1 MTSLTPSPSP
11 PRFARTHAADQLPV
25 ITYADYMARLETL
38 RAAHDDDELMKMR
51 DEEKDI

>member
-1 MTSLTPSPSP
+1 MGALITDVSP
-11 PRFARTHAADQLPV
+11 PRFARTHAANQLPV

-38 RAAHDDDELMKMR
+38 RAAHDDDELTKMC